1 MPPEEDAPH
10 VLYVFYMSLRL
21 YWSGILEYFCYHV
34 LCYFIARLLKI
45 KDFAENVTD
54 QTVHQ
59 LFPMPLAVTF

>member
-1 MPPEEDAPH
+1 
-10 VLYVFYMSLRL
+10 MSLRL

-59 LFPMPLAVTF
+59 LFPVPLAVTF